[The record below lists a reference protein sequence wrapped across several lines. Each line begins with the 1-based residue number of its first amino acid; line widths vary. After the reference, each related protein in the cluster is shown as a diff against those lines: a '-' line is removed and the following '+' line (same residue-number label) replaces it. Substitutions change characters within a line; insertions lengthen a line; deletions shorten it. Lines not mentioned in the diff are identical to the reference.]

1 MGLFHRP
8 TVATPSNGHSFVD
21 VIQNEGDNTSRGLI
35 AWRHPST
42 DFNTHSKLIVRKG
55 EEAIFENG
63 ASEWAVFP
71 GGTECELHT
80 QNIAIIRKFREFLSG
95 GHSYFPCR
103 VYFISTKDFNI
114 EWGTIEPIGYTCPV
128 IGKGALLRGGGEYT
142 IKVID
147 SETFAV
153 ELLRDANCFTI
164 EDLKMFLFE
173 RIYQRIASIISNVLQ
188 ENSISSMECSQK
200 KVEIAEACLPKI
212 QQFLNQYGLLLK
224 DFTVSLALDEEQR
237 QMYEQSIRL
246 RRMNA
251 EGEDEARMIGAQS
264 KIREMETMGNAYAT
278 IKGMELLQALAENP
292 SGGIAGAG
300 AGLGMGMAAG
310 GIVSN
315 IAETVFSNAKVIPQ
329 QPNPGESGRFVNAA
343 GTAQPFSEPDPVASL
358 EKMKLMLEK
367 GLISQAVY
375 DQKVAEILSRL

>member
-1 MGLFHRP
+1 MGLFHKKP
-8 TVATPSNGHSFVD
+8 TAATPSSGHSFVD
-21 VIQNEGDNTSRGLI
+21 VIQNEGNNTNRGLI
-35 AWRHPST
+35 AWKHPST

-80 QNIAIIRKFREFLSG
+80 QNIAVIRKFREFLSG

-103 VYFISTKDFNI
+103 VYFISTEEFNI
-114 EWGTIEPIGYTCPV
+114 KWGTIEPIGYTCPV
-128 IGKGALLRGGGEYT
+128 IGKGALLRGHGEYT
-142 IKVID
+142 IEVTD
-147 SETFAV
+147 SETFAIK
-153 ELLRDANCFTI
+153 LLRDADSYTI
-164 EDLKMFLFE
+164 EDLKAFLLQ
-173 RIYQRIASIISNVLQ
+173 RIYQRLANIISNVLQ
-188 ENSISSMECSQK
+188 ENSICSMECSQK
-200 KVEIAEACLPKI
+200 KVEIAEACLPKL

-246 RRMNA
+246 RRMTA
-251 EGEDEARMIGAQS
+251 EGEDEARMIGAHS

-278 IKGMELLQALAENP
+278 IKGIELLQTLAENP

-300 AGLGMGMAAG
+300 AGIGMGMATG
-310 GIVSN
+310 GIVSG
-315 IAETVFSNAKVIPQ
+315 ITETVFSNARVVPQ
-329 QPNPGESGRFVNAA
+329 QPNPS
-343 GTAQPFSEPDPVASL
+343 SEPDPVASL

-367 GLISQAVY
+367 GLITQVIY
-375 DQKVAEILSRL
+375 DQKVTEILSRL